1 MTDRARPWD
10 IDIRTGQLTAAQ
22 IASRHM
28 ITTSTV
34 YVSAKRL
41 GCALPRA
48 PGNGRP
54 SWHQEAIALH
64 RTGKSVLV
72 ISGLLGKSR
81 KVVSGVL
88 GLVPPPEDSS
98 AHMPRELTAWRDPPT
113 PPRYGRLTFSGPIA
127 KPLYLVVA
135 NPVRFE
141 HLEDGSIKAIGGQIV
156 LKTRDPLNALLA
168 IESRDSKL
176 VKTTESR
183 IVLAYSMPL
192 RRHLPKQEWPKYGDL
207 Q

>member
-1 MTDRARPWD
+1 MTDRTRPWD
-10 IDIRTGQLTAAQ
+10 VDICAGKMTARQ
-22 IASRHM
+22 IAERHL
-28 ITTSTV
+28 IDRVTV
-34 YVSAKRL
+34 YTSAKRL

-48 PGNGRP
+48 PGNGA
-54 SWHQEAIALH
+54 SWHQEAIAMH
-64 RTGKSVLV
+64 RAGKSVLV

-81 KVVSGVL
+81 RTVSGVL

-113 PPRYGRLTFSGPIA
+113 PPRYGKLTFSGPIA
-127 KPLYLVVA
+127 KPLYLVIA
-135 NPVRFE
+135 NPARFE
-141 HLEDGSIKAIGGQIV
+141 HLEDGSIKAIGGRIV